1 MYFEEFGNIYYTLS
15 WVCVYYLLN
24 QNLNQRENGEI
35 KSQNVLLIEIEMLCH
50 FHDFLYL
57 ALMNYELKSTV
68 CTLQLS

>member
-24 QNLNQRENGEI
+24 QNLNQRENGEM

-50 FHDFLYL
+50 IHDFLYL

-68 CTLQLS
+68 YTLQLS